1 MAIVNITTARCG
13 GYWLLTA
20 ETTFIH
26 IFFLPPPFLFHR
38 TVIAFNLHFHYPS
51 LSTSFF
57 PFFLS
62 LPFVHAY
69 RYPGTGTATGV
80 HHAQTKTHLYLSTFA
95 PSFEAV
101 LGISCVF
108 IQAVP
113 PCNYPF
119 TVLNLTLTQLNRELR
134 TQVSDTSKSAS

>member
-1 MAIVNITTARCG
+1 LAIVNITTARCG
-13 GYWLLTA
+13 GYWLLIA

-26 IFFLPPPFLFHR
+26 IFFLPPPFLFHP
-38 TVIAFNLHFHYPS
+38 TVIAFSLHFHYPS

-62 LPFVHAY
+62 LPLVHA
-69 RYPGTGTATGV
+69 GTGTATGV